1 MAAERK
7 KGGGGKSTIRSGLLY
22 SKHIWNLL
30 GRKKDQK
37 ENKSLDKHR
46 VVAVRYRSA
55 KRGPP
60 ASKPQN
66 TTRCCCDHPSILLH
80 KASLLLQCSHAS
92 TVGPRLKLEK
102 GEQSPIPASNL
113 HFPVSNA
120 PQAPPAAP
128 FPGCRPVPVC
138 SARCSLNPLH

>member
-102 GEQSPIPASNL
+102 GEPEPDPSKQPA
-113 HFPVSNA
+113 
-120 PQAPPAAP
+120 
-128 FPGCRPVPVC
+128 FPGFERSAGTASSTFPRLQARPRVL
-138 SARCSLNPLH
+138 SAMLA